1 MRTWELWIFAAIAG
15 AAGQGIATEP
25 WPAEAHTAAVRLTDL
40 DAGLNV
46 QNWSCAHWNPG
57 TRTLWLACNSPG
69 SFWAL
74 VEGGPYGFRVATNAA
89 GIPAKWSPGGDLE
102 GICQAD
108 SNSNLVYVMDENGY
122 IREYDVSNYSQTNQ
136 TRTWDIRAVCTNTVN
151 AGGEG
156 LAFVPDE
163 FLRRQRFS
171 NSNGVP
177 YVSTNGMGGLMFV
190 GYQQDGYLY
199 AFDLKR
205 ATGTYGSIGR
215 YQTGRAETAD
225 LEFDRRSGKLYVW
238 HNTGSNYLEI
248 VELGSYADGAGRRL
262 RPLAEYYGPRTGNL
276 EGFAVV
282 PSASS
287 NAAGGC
293 VVTDDNNAAG
303 EAVLWY
309 RQFQPSDD
317 TDADSLS
324 DTAELWHFGS
334 VTQTVGAA
342 DDDSDGLSN
351 AAELAAGTDPTNAL
365 SVLIQHAPAAT
376 SRELVLSWQSA
387 TGRTYAI
394 RSATVM
400 GLGFTNAVQAGIG
413 DTAPLNVVTLDVS
426 GLVSNTFYQIVT
438 APP

>member
-1 MRTWELWIFAAIAG
+1 MKAPGHWLFLAG
-15 AAGQGIATEP
+15 ALAAAPARAAEP
-25 WPAEAHTAAVRLTDL
+25 WPAEAHAAAVHLTDL

-46 QNWSCAHWNPG
+46 QNWSGAHWNPG
-57 TRTLWLACNSPG
+57 TRTLWLACNSG
-69 SFWAL
+69 YFWAL

-89 GIPAKWSPGGDLE
+89 GIQAKWSPGGDFE

-199 AFDLKR
+199 ALDLKR

-248 VELGSYADGAGRRL
+248 VELGSYVDGAGRRL

-426 GLVSNTFYQIVT
+426 GLVSNTFFQIVT